1 MTEQSYQPQVNLTAY
16 EAAAAKQKW
25 RFGMLIALAVLGV
38 FALVYVYYRWFG
50 DILPAASNEAGVS
63 TSAAIVE
70 KPRHRK
76 STSRPNKAKHDTD
89 IVMAASHAQ
98 LTLTPG
104 ITQSAIRSPLALQVI
119 SGGGERQMVRTRDDS
134 IYLGVHDKTPDAPDA
149 VNANPAYGRGEIKVA
164 EQARPSSGFIELQSP
179 AAGSD
184 PVVEKQGAIE
194 GSVVL
199 QARIDKDGNIHNLQA
214 ISGPEILFAAA
225 REAVKE
231 WHFKPSYK
239 DGQVVETDAQI
250 TVKFAI
256 SAH

>member
-1 MTEQSYQPQVNLTAY
+1 MTEQSYQPQVNLAAY
-16 EAAAAKQKW
+16 ETAAKQKW
-25 RFGMLIALAVLGV
+25 RFGMLVALAVLGV
-38 FALVYVYYRWFG
+38 FGLVYVYYRWFG
-50 DILPAASNEAGVS
+50 DILPAASNEASVS
-63 TSAAIVE
+63 TADPTAE

-76 STSRPNKAKHDTD
+76 PTSRPNKAKDHSD
-89 IVMAASHAQ
+89 IVIAASHAQ

-104 ITQSAIRSPLALQVI
+104 VTQSAIRSPLALQVI

-134 IYLGVHDKTPDAPDA
+134 IYLGVHDKTPEAPDA
-149 VNANPAYGRGEIKVA
+149 VNETPEYGQGEIKAA
-164 EQARPSSGFIELQSP
+164 EQVHPSPGFIELESP
-179 AAGSD
+179 AARSD
-184 PVVEKQGAIE
+184 PVVQKQRVIE

-214 ISGPEILFAAA
+214 VSGPEILFAAA

-239 DGQVVETDAQI
+239 DGQAVETDAQI